1 MEHALAFRLLDGF
14 SVLLLSDYDRALAA
28 PPFVLCQLRATR
40 DGAPIGEP
48 LRHDPRAAPPQFSPD
63 GKVLALIQGDQLLLR
78 ETSRGRPIGAPLA
91 CRSRPRT
98 VRFSPG
104 GQEFACGCDDGTVWV
119 ASVAADRP
127 APERHKVGE
136 GVVFELRF
144 SPDGKAV
151 ITSALEST
159 FQPATATTL
168 DRTVVRLWAF
178 PAFDSIGEPVTL
190 EARARRPEA
199 KPETYGLTFFVAQGA
214 TAVVVGREQL
224 IRIDVKSGHAERLR
238 DFSACEEVVVDDDGT
253 VKARVGSGI
262 NSSVRLWSSDTGT
275 EIPLPRG
282 DTLPAEIF
290 PMALA
295 PDDTMRCRLTM
306 AAGGLDGILTTSPTL
321 LADLPG
327 RDRSGDE
334 NPAGLTRRI
343 GLWRAAPGLRIG
355 RLIRPELSRWV
366 SHLGFDRS
374 GSRLF
379 TVATGEGYYS
389 LGGLGIWEV
398 PTGRRLG
405 EFSGADAVITLD
417 KFALSPVRPGVVLKA
432 GSGHLRWFDESTAA
446 PGATL
451 FRVEENVNAFELSPD
466 GRRLV
471 VGIGSFEPRGGGS
484 GKGRAILYDAVA
496 GRPIGA
502 LLGHDGSVLSV
513 AFSPDGRLVLT
524 GGGDKTARL
533 WDGATGR
540 PVGVPWMHPGHVTNI
555 VFHPRATS
563 ALTACTP
570 DASAAGTS
578 APGEARLWDVATGR
592 PIGGPMS
599 HIDRIT
605 ALSFSPDG
613 TVVLTASL
621 DGSARLWDATDGK
634 PLGDP
639 LEHPLAVTSATFSPD
654 GMLVA
659 SGCRDGAVR
668 LWDVATQMPVGPPLR
683 HQVSPTATGVLG
695 RPGQETV
702 GVFGLAFAPRRDR
715 AILASHTAYDA
726 RLWEIPGP
734 LTVDDARVGLWVQLT
749 TAAELLP
756 NGTFKPL
763 DPGAW
768 DELRTR
774 QDAGGR

>member
-1 MEHALAFRLLDGF
+1 M
-14 SVLLLSDYDRALAA
+14 
-28 PPFVLCQLRATR
+28 
-40 DGAPIGEP
+40 
-48 LRHDPRAAPPQFSPD
+48 
-63 GKVLALIQGDQLLLR
+63 
-78 ETSRGRPIGAPLA
+78 
-91 CRSRPRT
+91 
-98 VRFSPG
+98 
-104 GQEFACGCDDGTVWV
+104 
-119 ASVAADRP
+119 
-127 APERHKVGE
+127 
-136 GVVFELRF
+136 
-144 SPDGKAV
+144 
-151 ITSALEST
+151 
-159 FQPATATTL
+159 
-168 DRTVVRLWAF
+168 RLWAF

-190 EARARRPEA
+190 EAHARRPEA

-327 RDRSGDE
+327 RDRSGDK

-432 GSGHLRWFDESTAA
+432 GSGHLRSWFDESTAA

-471 VGIGSFEPRGGGS
+471 VGIGSFEPRGTAPARGGNPLRRR
-484 GKGRAILYDAVA
+484 GGPAD
-496 GRPIGA
+496 RPR
-502 LLGHDGSVLSV
+502 LGHDGSVLSV

-524 GGGDKTARL
+524 GGGDKTHPPLGRCDRPARR
-533 WDGATGR
+533 R
-540 PVGVPWMHPGHVTNI
+540 PLDAPGSRHEHRVPPA
-555 VFHPRATS
+555 ATS

-605 ALSFSPDG
+605 AALLQPRRDRGLDREPRRVG
-613 TVVLTASL
+613 TSL
-621 DGSARLWDATDGK
+621 GCDRRQT
-634 PLGDP
+634 LGDP

-659 SGCRDGAVR
+659 SGCRDGAVPP

-702 GVFGLAFAPRRDR
+702 GVFGLAFAPRRVPGNPREPHRVRRPPLGDSRTAHRRRRPRRPVGAADDCRR
-715 AILASHTAYDA
+715 A
-726 RLWEIPGP
+726 
-734 LTVDDARVGLWVQLT
+734 LTERDVQAT
-749 TAAELLP
+749 RPSA
-756 NGTFKPL
+756 
-763 DPGAW
+763 